1 MDQRKIGEFLKRLR
15 NEKELTQ
22 EQLAEKLGV
31 SNKTVSRWETGNNL
45 PDIGMLI
52 QLSEFY
58 DIDIR
63 EIIDGGRKSEIM
75 NAEMKDTLEKV
86 AEYSEYEKEII
97 ITRMKR
103 NSIIVLISLI
113 FVYVIA
119 ISSDLPNIF
128 VLVQF
133 VGIVLALGATIENI
147 LYATRKKKTIGEDGS
162 RLNGKF
168 VWPVVIVCVLAL
180 LIVVVALIGLKATY
194 PDETMW
200 QLFRHFFEK

>member
-15 NEKELTQ
+15 SEKELTQ
-22 EQLAEKLGV
+22 EQLAEKIGV
-31 SNKTVSRWETGNNL
+31 SNRTVSRWETGNNL
-45 PDIGMLI
+45 PDISILI

-63 EIIDGGRKSEIM
+63 EIIDGERKSESV

-86 AEYSEYEKEII
+86 AQYTEYEKEMII
-97 ITRMKR
+97 MRMKR
-103 NSIIVLISLI
+103 NSVIALISMI

-133 VGIVLALGATIENI
+133 AGIVLAIGAIAENI
-147 LYATRKKKTIGEDGS
+147 LYAMRKKKTISEDGS
-162 RLNGKF
+162 KLKGKF
-168 VWPVVIVCVLAL
+168 IWPIVIVCVLAF
-180 LIVVVALIGLKATY
+180 LIIVVALIALRATY
-194 PDETMW
+194 PDETIW
-200 QLFRHFFEK
+200 QLFGHFFER

>member
-22 EQLAEKLGV
+22 EQLAEKIGV
-31 SNKTVSRWETGNNL
+31 SNRTVSRWETGNNL
-45 PDIGMLI
+45 PDISILI

-86 AEYSEYEKEII
+86 AQYTEYEKEII
-97 ITRMKR
+97 INKMKR
-103 NSIIVLISLI
+103 NSLIALVSLI
-113 FVYVIA
+113 FVYAIA

-133 VGIVLALGATIENI
+133 AGIVLALGATIENI
-147 LYATRKKKTIGEDGS
+147 LYATHKKKTIGEDGS
-162 RLNGKF
+162 VLKGRF
-168 VWPVVIVCVLAL
+168 VWPVVVVCVLAL
-180 LIVVVALIGLKATY
+180 MIVVVALVGLRATY

-200 QLFRHFFEK
+200 QLVGHFFER

>member
-15 NEKELTQ
+15 SEKELTQ
-22 EQLAEKLGV
+22 EQLAEKIGV
-31 SNKTVSRWETGNNL
+31 SNRTVSRWETGNNL
-45 PDIGMLI
+45 PDISILI

-63 EIIDGGRKSEIM
+63 EIIDGERKSESV

-86 AEYSEYEKEII
+86 AQYTEYEKEMII
-97 ITRMKR
+97 MRMKR
-103 NSIIVLISLI
+103 NSVIALISMI

-133 VGIVLALGATIENI
+133 AGIVLAIGTIAENI
-147 LYATRKKKTIGEDGS
+147 LYATRKKKTISEDGS
-162 RLNGKF
+162 KLKGKF
-168 VWPVVIVCVLAL
+168 VWPIVIVCVLAF
-180 LIVVVALIGLKATY
+180 LIIVVALIALRATY
-194 PDETMW
+194 PDETIW
-200 QLFRHFFEK
+200 QLFGHFFEK

>member
-31 SNKTVSRWETGNNL
+31 SNRTVSRWETGNNL

-133 VGIVLALGATIENI
+133 AGIVLALGATIENI

-180 LIVVVALIGLKATY
+180 LVVVVALIGLKATY

-200 QLFRHFFEK
+200 QLFGHFLEK

>member
-1 MDQRKIGEFLKRLR
+1 MDQRKIGEFLKKLR
-15 NEKELTQ
+15 SEKELTQ

-31 SNKTVSRWETGNNL
+31 SNRTVSRWETGNNL

-52 QLSEFY
+52 LLAEFY

-103 NSIIVLISLI
+103 NSIIALVSLI
-113 FVYVIA
+113 FVYAIA

-128 VLVQF
+128 VLIQF
-133 VGIVLALGATIENI
+133 AGIVLALGATVENI
-147 LYATRKKKTIGEDGS
+147 LYATHKKKTIGEDGS
-162 RLNGKF
+162 ALKAKF
-168 VWPVVIVCVLAL
+168 VWPVVIVCVLAF
-180 LIVVVALIGLKATY
+180 LIVVMALVGLKATY
-194 PDETMW
+194 PNETIW
-200 QLFRHFFEK
+200 QLFGHFFEK

>member
-31 SNKTVSRWETGNNL
+31 SNRTVSRWETGNNL

-52 QLSEFY
+52 QLAEFY

-103 NSIIVLISLI
+103 NSIIILISLI

-133 VGIVLALGATIENI
+133 VGIVLALGTTIENI

-200 QLFRHFFEK
+200 QLFGHFFEK

>member
-15 NEKELTQ
+15 SEKELTQ
-22 EQLAEKLGV
+22 EQLAEKIGV
-31 SNKTVSRWETGNNL
+31 SNRTVSRWETGNNL
-45 PDIGMLI
+45 PDISILI

-63 EIIDGGRKSEIM
+63 EIIDGERKSESV

-86 AEYSEYEKEII
+86 AQYTEYEKEMII
-97 ITRMKR
+97 MRMKR
-103 NSIIVLISLI
+103 NSMIALISMI

-133 VGIVLALGATIENI
+133 AGIVLAIGAIAENI
-147 LYATRKKKTIGEDGS
+147 LYATRKKKTISEDGS
-162 RLNGKF
+162 KLKGKF
-168 VWPVVIVCVLAL
+168 VWPIVIVCVLAF
-180 LIVVVALIGLKATY
+180 LIIVVALIALRATY
-194 PDETMW
+194 PDETIW
-200 QLFRHFFEK
+200 QLFGHFFEK

>member
-1 MDQRKIGEFLKRLR
+1 MDQRKIGEFLKKLR
-15 NEKELTQ
+15 SEKELTQ

-31 SNKTVSRWETGNNL
+31 SNRTVSRWETGNNL

-52 QLSEFY
+52 LLAEFY

-86 AEYSEYEKEII
+86 AEYTEYEKELI
-97 ITRMKR
+97 ITRIKR
-103 NSIIVLISLI
+103 NSIIALVSLI
-113 FVYVIA
+113 FVYAIA

-133 VGIVLALGATIENI
+133 VGLVLALGATVENI

-162 RLNGKF
+162 ALKAKF
-168 VWPVVIVCVLAL
+168 VWPVVIVCVLAF
-180 LIVVVALIGLKATY
+180 LIVVMALVGLKATY
-194 PDETMW
+194 PNETIW
-200 QLFRHFFEK
+200 QLFGHFFEK

>member
-15 NEKELTQ
+15 SEKELTQ
-22 EQLAEKLGV
+22 EQLAEKIGV
-31 SNKTVSRWETGNNL
+31 SNRTVSRWETGNNL

-63 EIIDGGRKSEIM
+63 EIIDGGRKSESM

-103 NSIIVLISLI
+103 NSIIALISLI

-119 ISSDLPNIF
+119 ISTDLPNIF

-133 VGIVLALGATIENI
+133 AGIVLALGAIAENI
-147 LYATRKKKTIGEDGS
+147 LYATRKKKTISEDGS
-162 RLNGKF
+162 KLKGKF
-168 VWPVVIVCVLAL
+168 VWPIVIVCVLAL
-180 LIVVVALIGLKATY
+180 IIIIVALIALRATY
-194 PDETMW
+194 PDETTW

>member
-15 NEKELTQ
+15 SEKELTQ
-22 EQLAEKLGV
+22 EQLAEKIGV
-31 SNKTVSRWETGNNL
+31 SNRTVSRWETGNNL
-45 PDIGMLI
+45 PDISILI

-63 EIIDGGRKSEIM
+63 EIIDGERKSESV

-86 AEYSEYEKEII
+86 AQYTEYEKEMII
-97 ITRMKR
+97 MRMKR
-103 NSIIVLISLI
+103 NSVIALISMI

-133 VGIVLALGATIENI
+133 AGIVLAIGAIAENI

-162 RLNGKF
+162 KLKGKF
-168 VWPVVIVCVLAL
+168 IWPIVIVCVLAF
-180 LIVVVALIGLKATY
+180 LIIVVALIALRATY
-194 PDETMW
+194 PDETIW
-200 QLFRHFFEK
+200 QLFGHFFEK

>member
-15 NEKELTQ
+15 SEKELTQ
-22 EQLAEKLGV
+22 EQLAEKIGV
-31 SNKTVSRWETGNNL
+31 SNRTVSRWETGNNL
-45 PDIGMLI
+45 PDISILI

-63 EIIDGGRKSEIM
+63 EIIDGERKSESV

-86 AEYSEYEKEII
+86 AQYTEYEKEMII
-97 ITRMKR
+97 MRMKR
-103 NSIIVLISLI
+103 NSVIALISMI

-133 VGIVLALGATIENI
+133 AGIVLAIGAIAENI
-147 LYATRKKKTIGEDGS
+147 LYATRKKKTISEDGS
-162 RLNGKF
+162 KLKGKF
-168 VWPVVIVCVLAL
+168 IWPIVIVCVLAF
-180 LIVVVALIGLKATY
+180 LIIVVALIALRATY
-194 PDETMW
+194 PDETIW
-200 QLFRHFFEK
+200 QLFGHFFEK

>member
-15 NEKELTQ
+15 SEKELTQ
-22 EQLAEKLGV
+22 EQLAEKVGV
-31 SNKTVSRWETGNNL
+31 SNRTVSRWETGNNL

-63 EIIDGGRKSEIM
+63 EIIDGGRKSESM

-86 AEYSEYEKEII
+86 AEYTEYEKEMII
-97 ITRMKR
+97 MRMKR
-103 NSIIVLISLI
+103 NSIIAFVSLL
-113 FVYVIA
+113 FVYAIA

-133 VGIVLALGATIENI
+133 AGIVLALGAVIENI
-147 LYATRKKKTIGEDGS
+147 LYATRKKKAISEDGS
-162 RLNGKF
+162 KLKGKF

-180 LIVVVALIGLKATY
+180 LIIIVALIGLRATY
-194 PDETMW
+194 PDETIW
-200 QLFRHFFEK
+200 QLFGHFFER

>member
-1 MDQRKIGEFLKRLR
+1 MDQIKIGEFLKLLS

-22 EQLAEKLGV
+22 EQLEEKVGV
-31 SNKTVSRWETGNNL
+31 SNRTVSRWETGSNL
-45 PDIGMLI
+45 PDISTLI

-63 EIIDGGRKSEIM
+63 EIIDGERKRDTM
-75 NAEMKDTLEKV
+75 NSEMKDTIEKV
-86 AEYSEYEKEII
+86 AKYTEYEKDLII
-97 ITRMKR
+97 MRMKR
-103 NSIIVLISLI
+103 NSIISLISLI

-133 VGIVLALGATIENI
+133 SGIVLALGATVENV
-147 LYATRKKKTIGEDGS
+147 LYATRKKKTISEDGNKLKG
-162 RLNGKF
+162 RF

-180 LIVVVALIGLKATY
+180 IIVIVALVALRASY
-194 PDETMW
+194 PNETTL
-200 QLFRHFFEK
+200 QLFQHFFEN

>member
-1 MDQRKIGEFLKRLR
+1 MDQIKIREFLKLLR

-22 EQLAEKLGV
+22 EQLAEKVGV
-31 SNKTVSRWETGNNL
+31 SNRTVSRWETGSNL
-45 PDIGMLI
+45 PDISTLI

-63 EIIDGGRKSEIM
+63 EIIDGERQRDTM
-75 NAEMKDTLEKV
+75 NSEMKDTIEKV
-86 AEYSEYEKEII
+86 AKYTEYEKDLII
-97 ITRMKR
+97 MRMKR
-103 NSIIVLISLI
+103 NSIISLISLI

-133 VGIVLALGATIENI
+133 AGIVLALGATVENV
-147 LYATRKKKTIGEDGS
+147 LYATRKKKTISEDGNKLKG
-162 RLNGKF
+162 RF

-180 LIVVVALIGLKATY
+180 IIVIVALVALRASY
-194 PDETMW
+194 PNETTL
-200 QLFRHFFEK
+200 QLFQHFFEN

>member
-1 MDQRKIGEFLKRLR
+1 MDQRKIGEFLKQLR
-15 NEKELTQ
+15 SEKELTQ
-22 EQLAEKLGV
+22 EQLAEKIGV
-31 SNKTVSRWETGNNL
+31 SNRTVSRWETGNNL

-97 ITRMKR
+97 IKRMKR
-103 NSIIVLISLI
+103 NSIIALISLI
-113 FVYVIA
+113 FVYAIA
-119 ISSDLPNIF
+119 ISTDLPNIF

-133 VGIVLALGATIENI
+133 AGIVLALGAIAENI

-162 RLNGKF
+162 KLKGKF

-180 LIVVVALIGLKATY
+180 IIVVVALIALRASY
-194 PDETMW
+194 PDESIW
-200 QLFRHFFEK
+200 QLFGHFFEN